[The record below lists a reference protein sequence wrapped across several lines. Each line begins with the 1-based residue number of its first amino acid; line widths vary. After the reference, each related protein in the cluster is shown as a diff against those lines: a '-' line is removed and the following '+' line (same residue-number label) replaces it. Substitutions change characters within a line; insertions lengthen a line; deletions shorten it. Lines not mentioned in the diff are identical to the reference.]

1 MLHRDFPPPDIPIE
15 APTGTAGL
23 LHRDA
28 TETTMKLQRET
39 NTDNHTFTLLT
50 KAREHY
56 VIRIA
61 AELVLLEQAT
71 NQEDPRPSLN
81 VEVNGTILA
90 TGGAIEKLGIPA
102 VDINALQKLAREG
115 NNEATDVFMRI
126 HALLTEYMTRVD
138 RLHRRQIDAK
148 RQA

>member
-1 MLHRDFPPPDIPIE
+1 MRPVLPPPDIPIE

-28 TETTMKLQRET
+28 TETTLKLQDLTET
-39 NTDNHTFTLLT
+39 HDHTFTLLT

-61 AELVLLEQAT
+61 EELVRLEQAPT
-71 NQEDPRPSLN
+71 DNDRRPSLN

-102 VDINALQKLAREG
+102 VDINALQKLSREG
-115 NNEATDVFMRI
+115 NNEATDVYLRI
-126 HALLTEYMTRVD
+126 HALLAEYMQRVD
-138 RLHRRQIDAK
+138 RLRARQVDAK